1 MQYTIDLNL
10 IKENPELFFSQL
22 PKKAE
27 DEIVDFLQFIVYK
40 YNISIISEN
49 NINSFEPENVQ
60 DSILNTE
67 VLNAFASFRTGLP
80 ANYKFNREEAN
91 ER

>member
-27 DEIVDFLQFIVYK
+27 DEILDFLQFIVFK
-40 YNISIISEN
+40 YNLSIISEN
-49 NINSFEPENVQ
+49 NINTFEPENKQ
-60 DSILNTE
+60 ERILNTDL
-67 VLNAFASFRTGLP
+67 LNTFAPFRTGLP
-80 ANYKFNREEAN
+80 ADYKFNREEAN

>member
-10 IKENPELFFSQL
+10 LKENPEQFFSQL

-40 YNISIISEN
+40 YNISIIQEN
-49 NINSFEPENVQ
+49 NNERIV
-60 DSILNTE
+60 NTDL
-67 VLNAFASFRTGLP
+67 LNAFASFRNGLP

>member
-1 MQYTIDLNL
+1 MKYTIDLNL

-27 DEIVDFLQFIVYK
+27 DEIVDFLQFIVFK
-40 YNISIISEN
+40 YDISIVAEN
-49 NINSFEPENVQ
+49 NIDNLESQHMHESTINEA
-60 DSILNTE
+60 LK
-67 VLNAFASFRTGLP
+67 AFASLRTGLP

>member
-27 DEIVDFLQFIVYK
+27 DEIVDFLQFIVFK

-49 NINSFEPENVQ
+49 NINNFEPENKQ
-60 DSILNTE
+60 ESIVNND